1 MTAGGTSR
9 KGVRRKTDI
18 VDAALRVIG
27 RDGIQGLSMRV
38 VAAEAGV
45 PLGTTTYYFK
55 DKDALLAAAFTRHTQ
70 RETAR
75 VVAAIATFGES
86 LTPSRVASRLADFVI
101 TGLSEHRWQLI
112 TEYEFLTSAA
122 RRDDLRRESTAWLQS
137 LQTHMETTVAALGS
151 PSPRTDARLV
161 LSVVSGLEVDHLGA
175 PLQAAARHA
184 IRRTLDRLFAG
195 LELSWSTTDPD
206 PADD

>member
-1 MTAGGTSR
+1 MTTGGTSR
-9 KGVRRKTDI
+9 KGAQRRTDI

-45 PLGTTTYYFK
+45 PLGTTTYYFQ
-55 DKDALLAAAFTRHTQ
+55 DKDALITAAFSRHTQ

-75 VVAAIATFGES
+75 VVAAIATFGAD
-86 LTPSRVASRLADFVI
+86 LTTSRVAARVADFVI
-101 TGLSEHRWQLI
+101 TGLTEHRWQLI
-112 TEYEFLTSAA
+112 TEYEFLTAAA
-122 RRDDLRRESTAWLQS
+122 RRDDLQRASTAWLQS
-137 LQTHMETTVAALGS
+137 LHAHVEATVAALGS

-175 PLQAAARHA
+175 PLQPAARHA
-184 IRRTLDRLFAG
+184 IRQTLDRLFAG
-195 LELSWSTTDPD
+195 LELSWSTTRPD